1 MEMLR
6 RERANIDNLIG
17 LWQLMGA
24 TQVAEG
30 LYRSTRWPH
39 RCWHSPDRQAAE
51 GRNAIACI
59 PAHYLFPVWH
69 AGESSR
75 VLESALSQH
84 GLEVGLEQLAMILP
98 LEAYTPPPADARLNV
113 SLIDSRQ
120 QARQWSDLCG
130 RAFGYRLDVDVID
143 QLRRQADVE
152 VLWARGE
159 GRPLATAIL
168 YRTGPVMGVHQ
179 VGVPPELQGQRI
191 AYAFMCALLARAQS
205 AGAEYVCLQ
214 ASAAGEPLYRKLGF
228 QPQFSI
234 RSYRRA

>member
-1 MEMLR
+1 METQL
-6 RERANIDNLIG
+6 ERANVDNLIG

-24 TQVAEG
+24 KQTDGG
-30 LYRSTRWPH
+30 LHCSTRWPY
-39 RCWHSPDRQAAE
+39 RCWRSPARQAAD
-51 GRNAIACI
+51 GLSAIECI

-75 VLESALSQH
+75 ILESALSQH

-98 LEAYTPPPADARLNV
+98 LEAYTPPAGVRLDV
-113 SLIDSRQ
+113 RLIDSRQ

-152 VLWARGE
+152 VLWAWGE

-168 YRTGPVMGVHQ
+168 YRTGPIMGVHQ

-191 AYAFMCALLARAQS
+191 AYALMCELLASRCIANWAS
-205 AGAEYVCLQ
+205 SRNS
-214 ASAAGEPLYRKLGF
+214 ASAATAAPEGCRQGVGYHRQG
-228 QPQFSI
+228 
-234 RSYRRA
+234 

>member
-1 MEMLR
+1 METQL
-6 RERANIDNLIG
+6 ERANVDNLIG

-24 TQVAEG
+24 KQTEG
-30 LYRSTRWPH
+30 GLHCSIRWPY
-39 RCWHSPDRQAAE
+39 RCWRSPARQAAD
-51 GRNAIACI
+51 GLSAIECI

-75 VLESALSQH
+75 ILESALSQH

-98 LEAYTPPPADARLNV
+98 LEAYTPPPAGVRLDV
-113 SLIDSRQ
+113 RLIDSRQ

-152 VLWARGE
+152 VLWAWGE

-168 YRTGPVMGVHQ
+168 YRTGPIMGVHQ

-191 AYAFMCALLARAQS
+191 AYALMCELLARAQS